1 MNCELER
8 IREKKS
14 SFSVE
19 YYKSLYLLFNCIL
32 LKKKSFWSLFCLCSI
47 WQSWTENNHFLFY
60 WFNFLF
66 YFLPSLLFFEFSKHL
81 NFIIKSLVLTMCIK
95 CTLTITVL
103 TFYTPHHWSFC
114 YVLLWSIL
122 FRRNVCDIY
131 YAFQKVIISL
141 LWIMSQLTKVEWYK
155 TLSRTS
161 LSSLIFNTVLFI
173 MHFRV

>member
-1 MNCELER
+1 MNITNLFICYL
-8 IREKKS
+8 IVFCWKKNLFGV
-14 SFSVE
+14 FSVYAVFGNHE
-19 YYKSLYLLFNCIL
+19 QKITISYSIGSIFFFT
-32 LKKKSFWSLFCLCSI
+32 SCL
-47 WQSWTENNHFLFY
+47 
-60 WFNFLF
+60 
-66 YFLPSLLFFEFSKHL
+66 LLFFEFSKHL

>member
-1 MNCELER
+1 MNITNLFIC
-8 IREKKS
+8 
-14 SFSVE
+14 
-19 YYKSLYLLFNCIL
+19 YLIVFCW
-32 LKKKSFWSLFCLCSI
+32 KKSFWSLFCLCRI

-60 WFNFLF
+60 WFIFF
-66 YFLPSLLFFEFSKHL
+66 FFTFCLLFCSFELSKHL

-95 CTLTITVL
+95 CTLTRTVL
-103 TFYTPHHWSFC
+103 TFYAHHHWPFY

-122 FRRNVCDIY
+122 FRKNVYDIY

-161 LSSLIFNTVLFI
+161 LSSLLSNTVLFI
-173 MHFRV
+173 MHLRV